1 MEEGGKIVVIV
12 PCFII
17 YKIGQPAASE
27 EMPKL
32 EGDDAPAEDASRMEE
47 VD

>member
-1 MEEGGKIVVIV
+1 MYV
-12 PCFII
+12 PLVF
-17 YKIGQPAASE
+17 IGQPAASE

-32 EGDDAPAEDASRMEE
+32 EGEDTPAEDASRMEE